1 MFSVGVITYRHE
13 FLHIKHNT
21 RTGTP
26 SATFCDYTNCVYVEH
41 TVYTSSPQRAPTQR
55 GIYSLWKQAHPARRV
70 QTNIAGLMH
79 SLSQET
85 LSLCFL
91 VYRALIKK
99 PCGLSQPRAWVLTRG
114 TEGNRGGRA
123 PSVLG
128 STGCS
133 SPLRRR
139 DAERAA
145 VVLNTVHQNT
155 WLLPLKHSRYIRATT
170 GVSLTEDS
178 TTPFSTTNFQ
188 FLVQLRTQPTIPLL
202 NEHSLTHYHTCV
214 HAQATQ
220 RRI

>member
-26 SATFCDYTNCVYVEH
+26 SATFCDYTNCLFGAH
-41 TVYTSSPQRAPTQR
+41 STSPNTK
-55 GIYSLWKQAHPARRV
+55 SLSKQAHPARRV
-70 QTNIAGLMH
+70 HTNVAGLMH

-99 PCGLSQPRAWVLTRG
+99 PCGLSQPRTWVLTRG

-155 WLLPLKHSRYIRATT
+155 WLLPLKHSHYIRATT
-170 GVSLTEDS
+170 GVSLTEDT
-178 TTPFSTTNFQ
+178 TTPFSTTDFQ